1 MLSTAKLWFETP
13 TGPQIIDVGQKFSYT
28 GLEKDVSLFKENP
41 EEFKISQN
49 GKSSFSYAPE
59 RLVLLRTK
67 RWIVFESPEEE
78 VLFEV
83 FQRRVEALEATQPK
97 DAANPLWS
105 IRLAPKEDR
114 FWLCWGEALKSTS
127 QAHAIFKSD
136 ILNEEEQKRL
146 QNLMGIYQVPV

>member
-1 MLSTAKLWFETP
+1 MISSAKLWFETP
-13 TGPQIIDVGQKFSYT
+13 TGSQIIDVGQKFSYT
-28 GLEKDVSLFKENP
+28 GLEKDVSLFKEAP
-41 EEFKISQN
+41 EEFEISQK

-59 RLVLLRTK
+59 RLVLLREK

-83 FQRRVEALEATQPK
+83 FQRRVKALEATQPK
-97 DAANPLWS
+97 EPANQLWS

-114 FWLCWGEALKSTS
+114 FWLCWSEALKNTAS
-127 QAHAIFKSD
+127 AHAIFKSD